1 MSHMTDKVASIT
13 GAGSGIGRAAAEA
26 FAANGARVVLA
37 ARREDELASLVL
49 DIETQGGKTT
59 AIRTD
64 VSVASDVEKM
74 VVYAVET
81 FGRLDYA
88 VNNAGWGRVLGIDL
102 KGTLLCMKYE
112 SRAMLAGGRG
122 GANVNVG
129 LTTSVLTI

>member
-49 DIETQGGKTT
+49 DIEARGGKAT

-74 VVYAVET
+74 VVHAVET

-88 VNNAGWGRVLGIDL
+88 VNNAEWDRVLGIDV

-122 GANVNVG
+122 GAIVNVG
-129 LTTSVLTI
+129 LTTSVLRI

>member
-1 MSHMTDKVASIT
+1 MTDKVASIT
-13 GAGSGIGRAAAEA
+13 GAGSGIGRAAAET

-49 DIETQGGKTT
+49 EIEARGGKAT

-74 VVYAVET
+74 VVHAVET

-88 VNNAGWGRVLGIDL
+88 VNNAGWDRVLGRDL
-102 KGTLLCMKYE
+102 KGTLLCLNCE

-122 GANVNVG
+122 GAIVNVG
-129 LTTSVLTI
+129 LTTSVLPI